1 MKTSLSILCILCV
14 SALSQAH
21 AVTLE
26 WDPSPDAWVAGYRLY
41 ASTNSVAVHQLT
53 NALRKVDVGTNTVC
67 SLTNLAAGRW
77 FFVATAYATEANGTN
92 IVTLESLP
100 SNEVIAA
107 IPEPPANM
115 RTVHVQWSGQVLST
129 NWQDVGFFRIKL
141 GP

>member
-1 MKTSLSILCILCV
+1 MSMKTSLSILCILCV

-53 NALRKVDVGTNTVC
+53 NAPVRVDAGTNTTAQ
-67 SLTNLAAGRW
+67 LTNLTAGLTYY
-77 FFVATAYATEANGTN
+77 FVATAYTADGA
-92 IVTLESLP
+92 ESLP
-100 SNEVIAA
+100 SNEVLWRV
-107 IPEPPANM
+107 PRPPAQM
-115 RTVHVQWSGQVLST
+115 RTIIVQWSGQVLST
-129 NWQDVGFFRIKL
+129 NWQDVGFFRLKL